1 MKYYSKNVKK
11 KKSLTLHEEM
21 NFCWG
26 KDQIQNAVQEQKEEE
41 LCGCQK
47 GYGSSKEYEETQIKE
62 DVIFVKMKR
71 MSNTHYWTVQKLAT
85 GE

>member
-1 MKYYSKNVKK
+1 MKYYSKNVKKK

-41 LCGCQK
+41 LCGC
-47 GYGSSKEYEETQIKE
+47 
-62 DVIFVKMKR
+62 
-71 MSNTHYWTVQKLAT
+71 
-85 GE
+85 

>member
-1 MKYYSKNVKK
+1 
-11 KKSLTLHEEM
+11 M

-47 GYGSSKEYEETQIKE
+47 EYRSWKEYKETQIKE
-62 DVIFVKMKR
+62 GVIFVKMKR
-71 MSNTHYWTVQKLAT
+71 MSNTYYWTAWKLEIA
-85 GE
+85 EQNV